1 MTIEGTASAFP
12 LKRTST
18 QVKDERLQ
26 HVLRGEEFLLFDGG
40 MGTMLQRAGLGA
52 GELPDLL
59 CLQNPDAI
67 TAIHRAYVE
76 AGSQAVTTNTFGSN
90 ARKLGDAATVDEVF
104 AAAVRCARAAGATYV
119 AADIGPIGELM
130 APMGELSFSEA
141 YDLFAEQARAAEKA
155 GADLVIVETMAD
167 TLEMVAAILGVV
179 DSCALPLFAT
189 MTFTASGR
197 TFLGAAPA
205 EAALIMALLGVDA
218 LGVNCSAGPAD
229 LQPVVREMLR
239 VAPRPV
245 IVQANA
251 GLPEV
256 VDGVTT
262 YTLPPA
268 DYAAAVVPM
277 IEAGASVVGGCCGT
291 NPDYI
296 REEAGLLTD
305 RAVQPRSVDDGQALA
320 LAREAADEGGRD
332 GDIIALILEAADT
345 AALKDA
351 LIEEFDLDW

>member
-1 MTIEGTASAFP
+1 MAKLNA
-12 LKRTST
+12 LM
-18 QVKDERLQ
+18 KD
-26 HVLRGEEFLLFDGG
+26 
-40 MGTMLQRAGLGA
+40 
-52 GELPDLL
+52 
-59 CLQNPDAI
+59 
-67 TAIHRAYVE
+67 TAIYGLSSIVGRFLNYLLVPLYTHYMPRESGDYGVSTNIYAYV
-76 AGSQAVTTNTFGSN
+76 
-90 ARKLGDAATVDEVF
+90 
-104 AAAVRCARAAGATYV
+104 
-119 AADIGPIGELM
+119 
-130 APMGELSFSEA
+130 
-141 YDLFAEQARAAEKA
+141 
-155 GADLVIVETMAD
+155 
-167 TLEMVAAILGVV
+167 
-179 DSCALPLFAT
+179 
-189 MTFTASGR
+189 
-197 TFLGAAPA
+197 
-205 EAALIMALLGVDA
+205 ALIMALLGVDA